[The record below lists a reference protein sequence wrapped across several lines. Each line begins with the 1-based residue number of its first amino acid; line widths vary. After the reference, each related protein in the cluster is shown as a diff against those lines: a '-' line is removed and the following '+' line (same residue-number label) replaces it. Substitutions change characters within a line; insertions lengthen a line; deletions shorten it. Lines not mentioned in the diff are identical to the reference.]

1 MIAGSSLAAHW
12 LLCTSKTL
20 KLLHSQVGFSF
31 SDLIRSN
38 SPRLFLGSSL
48 VTDLIKDTPTLS
60 PPRCLADQVLPDEPS
75 ETTVRE
81 HKLETEKDSFICTTS
96 DPTASEDL

>member
-1 MIAGSSLAAHW
+1 M
-12 LLCTSKTL
+12 
-20 KLLHSQVGFSF
+20 
-31 SDLIRSN
+31 
-38 SPRLFLGSSL
+38 
-48 VTDLIKDTPTLS
+48 TDLIKDTPTLS